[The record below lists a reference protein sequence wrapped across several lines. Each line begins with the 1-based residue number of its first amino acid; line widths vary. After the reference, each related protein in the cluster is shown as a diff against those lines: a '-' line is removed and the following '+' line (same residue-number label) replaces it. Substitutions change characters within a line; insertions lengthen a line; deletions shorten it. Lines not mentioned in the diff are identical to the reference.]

1 MKRILVSVLL
11 VLAVPAT
18 ADYNPYRDNAIAD
31 VRLHII
37 DDEGAPVEGVKVT
50 AAFYIG
56 TTDMTKEYFGN
67 STQWHRQWLPI
78 RLVRRWMQDGRRYY
92 GCPQIQLACSV

>member
-1 MKRILVSVLL
+1 MRRILIYVFLL
-11 VLAVPAT
+11 VTVPVMS
-18 ADYNPYRDNAIAD
+18 DYNPYRDNAIAD

-56 TTDMTKEYFGN
+56 TTETTGLTEVTK
-67 STQWHRQWLPI
+67 QK
-78 RLVRRWMQDGRRYY
+78 
-92 GCPQIQLACSV
+92 